1 MAQFSNLTLRIIFG
15 LIGAALVVSGVYY
28 NEWTFL
34 LLFGGICT
42 LTLIEFFNLLH
53 QSGIH
58 VNRLFAIVSGSV
70 LFVLHYLI
78 ENKTLDSNWY
88 YALIAFIFLLFI
100 IELFQ
105 QNINPFYRIANTLLG
120 IIYIAL
126 PLALFAASAFIQGEY
141 NNAII
146 MGILLLLWANDIG
159 GYIAGMSF
167 GKHKLYE
174 RISPK
179 KTWEGSI
186 GGAVLCFA
194 TAWVCSNYFVSLALT
209 HWLAIAFIMVI
220 FGSIGDLVESQFKRN
235 LSVKDSGK
243 LIPGH
248 GGLLDRF
255 DGLLIAAPFIV
266 AYLKLFAS

>member
-1 MAQFSNLTLRIIFG
+1 MAQLSNLTLRIIFG
-15 LIGAALVVSGVYY
+15 LLGAALVVTGVFY

-34 LLFGGICT
+34 ALFGGICT
-42 LTLIEFFNLLH
+42 LTLVEFFNLLH
-53 QSGIH
+53 KSGIS
-58 VNRLFAIVSGSV
+58 VNRLFSTISGV
-70 LFVLHYLI
+70 ILFVLHYLI
-78 ENKTLDSNWY
+78 QNNTLANKWY
-88 YALIAFIFLLFI
+88 FAFVAFIFLIFI
-100 IELFQ
+100 FELFQ
-105 QNINPFYRIANTLLG
+105 QNTNPFNRIANSFLG
-120 IIYIAL
+120 VIYIAL
-126 PLALFAASAFIQGEY
+126 PLALFAGTAFIQGAY
-141 NNAII
+141 NNALM

-186 GGAVLCFA
+186 GGAILCFL
-194 TAWVCSNYFVSLALT
+194 TAWVCAQYFVSIALT
-209 HWLAIAFIMVI
+209 HWIAVAAIMVI

-255 DGLLIAAPFIV
+255 DGLLIAAPFI
-266 AYLKLFAS
+266 AMYLKLFAS